1 MTIFWPETSVI
12 EGPLLLLLLLICFVL
27 KERLMVSLIPEYELP
42 VVNREFIKGYVQK
55 KLRRLNGIPLL
66 VDIVWHSPM
75 MCHRYCVCQVAND
88 NDRIMYYNR
97 RRRNSI

>member
-1 MTIFWPETSVI
+1 MDVYRHI
-12 EGPLLLLLLLICFVL
+12 
-27 KERLMVSLIPEYELP
+27 VSFIPEYELP

-75 MCHRYCVCQVAND
+75 MWHRYCVCQVAND